1 MEKRVAGIASQ
12 RIFKMK
18 RLATIHGD
26 SHDEYYRQVPP
37 VAILEPF
44 LTVSQC
50 RIPGLTPIDVTP
62 IVNPAWPS
70 VSSHPPAQAPFALVE
85 ANNFFYADMRRRR
98 MTPRYSTC
106 WEELPVAVLKYTY
119 NSI

>member
-1 MEKRVAGIASQ
+1 MAIAMMNTTGKSHLSQFWNPSWRSAAVAS
-12 RIFKMK
+12 
-18 RLATIHGD
+18 LA
-26 SHDEYYRQVPP
+26 Y
-37 VAILEPF
+37 
-44 LTVSQC
+44 
-50 RIPGLTPIDVTP
+50 TPIDVTP